1 MGLVIYENSI
11 SLDGYVTGPNDGH
24 EFPMGEGGMRL
35 FDWHNAGDVE
45 VQFPGTDLQFKM
57 SRASAELLQGMWP
70 KVGAGIIG
78 RRTFDIAHAWGGKPP
93 SGGHSIIMTHNP
105 PQEWIK
111 EGSPFTFVT
120 EGIEEA
126 VRQAKALAG
135 DKNIAIGSASIAQ
148 QCLKAG
154 LLDMIQLDIV
164 PVLLG
169 SGKRLFENIG
179 TKTIELES
187 VRIVEGVGVTHH
199 IYHVVK

>member
-1 MGLVIYENSI
+1 MGQIIYENSI

-24 EFPMGEGGMRL
+24 EFPMGEGGMQL
-35 FDWHNAGDVE
+35 FDWYNNGDVD
-45 VQFPGTDLQFKM
+45 VQLPGTDMHFKV
-57 SRASAELLQGMWP
+57 SPASAKLIQERWP
-70 KVGAGIIG
+70 TFGAGIVG

-93 SGGHSIIMTHNP
+93 GGSNLVVLTHNP
-105 PQEWIK
+105 PREWLK
-111 EGSPFTFVT
+111 DGSPFTFVT

-135 DKNIAIGSASIAQ
+135 DKNISIDSASIAQ

-154 LLDMIQLDIV
+154 LLDMMQLDIV

-169 SGKRLFENIG
+169 SGKRLFDNIG

-199 IYHVVK
+199 IYRVVK